1 MNLLYNLAISAY
13 SGGARIAAIR
23 SHKIKTML
31 NGQKMS
37 FEHVALCRAQKAP
50 SGFDLWFH
58 AASLGEFEQA
68 RPLIERYR
76 AEQPQKTILLTF
88 FSPSGYEVRKN
99 YKNVDCVAYLPFDKP
114 ALVSRFL
121 DAAAPKLAIFVK
133 YEFWGNYLQQL
144 RARNIPTYIISSIFR
159 ENQIFFKS
167 WGGMFRNMLRCYDH
181 LFVQDEHSKQL
192 LASININ
199 NVTVAGDTRF
209 DRVTDIMSN
218 TFEIPAIEKW
228 TANSPFTLVV
238 GSSWQPDELRYSPWL
253 NSHPEV
259 KAIIAPHEFDAQRL
273 QALQQTL
280 TGKSVLWS
288 QVKDSNSIPTDTQIL
303 IIDCFGL
310 LSSLYRYG
318 DAAIIG
324 GGFGAG
330 IHNINEAAVYGIPVI
345 FGPKHQKF
353 KEAADLIACK
363 GGFCYHADDDLARI
377 LNNWLTNRDGD
388 LKKSGTAAAKYIKDN
403 LGATQT
409 IYQYLQQK

>member
-1 MNLLYNLAISAY
+1 MNPLYNFAISAY
-13 SGGARIAAIR
+13 SFGAKVAALR
-23 SHKIKTML
+23 SHKVKTML
-31 NGQKMS
+31 EGQHQS
-37 FEHVALCRAQKAP
+37 FEHIESCRKSVAP
-50 SGFDLWFH
+50 NGFDLWFH

-68 RPLIERYR
+68 RPLIELYR
-76 AEQPQKTILLTF
+76 AEHPQLTILLTF

-114 ALVSRFL
+114 SLVTGFL
-121 DAAAPKLAIFVK
+121 DVAAPHRAIFVK

-144 RARNIPTYIISSIFR
+144 RERNIPTYIISSIFR
-159 ENQIFFKS
+159 RNQIFFKS
-167 WGGMFRNMLRCYDH
+167 WGGMFRKMLHCYDH
-181 LFVQDEHSKQL
+181 LFVQDEGSKKL
-192 LASININ
+192 LESINID

-209 DRVTDIMSN
+209 DRVTDIMRN
-218 TFEIPAIEKW
+218 TFDIPSIDKW
-228 TANSPFTLVV
+228 CSNAKFTLVV
-238 GSSWQPDELRYSPWL
+238 GSSWQPDEARYTPWL
-253 NSHPEV
+253 NAHHEV

-273 QALQQTL
+273 KSIQQLL

-288 QVKDSNSIPTDTQIL
+288 QVKDDDVIADDVQVI

-330 IHNINEAAVYGIPVI
+330 IHNINEAAVYGMPVI

-363 GGFCYHADDDLARI
+363 GGFCYSTDDDLAKI
-377 LNNWLTNRDGD
+377 LDNWLANPTTE
-388 LKKSGTAAAKYIKDN
+388 LKKSGQAAADYIKSN
-403 LGATQT
+403 LGATDI
-409 IYQYLQQK
+409 IYRFLEKK

>member
-1 MNLLYNLAISAY
+1 MNPLYNFAISAY
-13 SGGARIAAIR
+13 SFGARLAASR
-23 SHKIKTML
+23 SKKVHTML
-31 NGQKMS
+31 EGQKRS
-37 FEHVALCRAQKAP
+37 FEHISLCRENSAP
-50 SGFDLWFH
+50 NGFDLWFH

-114 ALVSRFL
+114 ALVTKFL
-121 DAAAPKLAIFVK
+121 DAANPHCAIFVK

-144 RARNIPTYIISSIFR
+144 HERNIPTYIISSIFR
-159 ENQIFFKS
+159 RNQIFFK
-167 WGGMFRNMLRCYDH
+167 WTGGMFRKMLHCYNH
-181 LFVQDEHSKQL
+181 LFVQDEQSLQL
-192 LASININ
+192 LASIGVT

-218 TFEIPAIEKW
+218 TFDIPAIAEW
-228 TANSPFTLVV
+228 VSGCPFTLVV
-238 GSSWQPDELRYSPWL
+238 GSSWQPDEQRYAPWL
-253 NSHPEV
+253 NAHPQA
-259 KAIIAPHEFDAQRL
+259 KAIVAPHEFDSSRL
-273 QALQQTL
+273 EALQKTF
-280 TGKSVLWS
+280 TGKTVLWS
-288 QVKDSNSIPTDTQIL
+288 QVSESKSIPADTQIL

-318 DAAIIG
+318 DAALIG

-345 FGPKHQKF
+345 FGPRHQKF

-363 GGFCYHADDDLARI
+363 GGFCYHADDDLAKI
-377 LNNWLTNRDGD
+377 LDSWLQNPQGD
-388 LKKSGTAAAKYIKDN
+388 LKKSGNAAAKYIKDN

-409 IYQYLQQK
+409 IYSYLQNQ